1 MRDDRTSSFERDIQS
16 ERKPK
21 TKHLFRLFAF
31 AFSAA
36 RTISLIYLGLY
47 ILLSLLRPVL
57 AFIWGR
63 YIETAEGL
71 APGESVIPA
80 VLLILSFFFIS
91 YITELIDRYVVPY
104 ERIEMLNIVQANH
117 QTELMQSK
125 MFEKFASISPEYY
138 EIPKI
143 NDNMAQVFHFVG
155 SQWGGMN
162 TAVMMNGY
170 IVIAKAISVAAIA
183 ASLYIFNPWLCL
195 IVLAAPLP
203 TLWSLT
209 IGQKLRFK
217 FIKDNTMLTRKAG
230 YFQSVMISPAG
241 KELKALGL
249 HDFFYKKWKD
259 IADEYTLKEKK
270 LIRTQAVLQIINY
283 FLLSLAN
290 IGGSIFAIVLMA
302 TGRLTLGALGAVLS
316 LVSALVNDT
325 KELLAGFVTFYMK
338 KNEAAQ
344 FFDLMELPEQKIDLQ
359 NKGVDAG
366 IFDTVDTFDT
376 ITVEAK
382 DIKYRYPLTDK
393 YVLDGICL
401 RIRKGEKVAFVGE
414 NGMGKTTFVKLI
426 TGTLTPSDGE
436 LLING
441 VKSDEINPVRWY
453 NGLSAVVQDPAKYVT
468 FTIAD
473 NVFFGNTDRPRNEAS
488 LEEALNFAGLDD
500 VGKENLLGKD
510 IGGTELSGGQWQKLA
525 IARAAYRGKDFII
538 LDEPTSNLDP
548 LAETEVFQK
557 YIAMAEEKTV
567 IFVTHRISVASLAD
581 RIIVFA
587 EGKIT
592 QDGTHEE
599 LINTEGEYARLYR
612 EQAKWYDR

>member
-1 MRDDRTSSFERDIQS
+1 MRKDRTSRIEHDIQT

-21 TKHLFRLFAF
+21 VKHLLKLFVF
-31 AFSAA
+31 AFSATK
-36 RTISLIYLGLY
+36 TISLIYLGLY
-47 ILLSLLRPVL
+47 ILLSLLRPIL
-57 AFIWGR
+57 AFLWGR
-63 YIETAEGL
+63 YIQTAEGL
-71 APGESVIPA
+71 TPADSVIPTI
-80 VLLILSFFFIS
+80 LLILLYFFIS
-91 YITELIDRYVVPY
+91 YIAELIDRYVAPH
-104 ERIEMLNIVQANH
+104 ERIEMLSIVQANH
-117 QTELMQSK
+117 QAELMQSK
-125 MFEKFASISPEYY
+125 MFEKFASISPEHY

-143 NDNMAQVFHFVG
+143 NDNMAQVFNFVG

-162 TAVMMNGY
+162 TTVMMNGY

-217 FIKDNTMLTRKAG
+217 FVKDNTKLIRKAG
-230 YFQSVMISPAG
+230 YFQSLMISPAG

-270 LIRTQAVLQIINY
+270 LIRTQAVLQIVNY

-290 IGGSIFAIVLMA
+290 IGGSIFAIVLMVM
-302 TGRLTLGALGAVLS
+302 GRLTLGALGAVLS
-316 LVSALVNDT
+316 LVTTLVNDT
-325 KELLAGFVTFYMK
+325 KELLAGFVTVYMK

-344 FFDLMELPEQKIDLQ
+344 FFDLMELPEQK
-359 NKGVDAG
+359 NEGVDAG
-366 IFDTVDTFDT
+366 TFN
-376 ITVEAK
+376 TVEAK
-382 DIKYRYPLTDK
+382 DLKYRYPLTDK
-393 YVLDGICL
+393 YVLDGIDL
-401 RIRKGEKVAFVGE
+401 HIRKGEKVAFVGE

-441 VKSDEINPVRWY
+441 IKADLINPVGWY
-453 NGLSAVVQDPAKYVT
+453 DGLSAVVQDPARYIT

-473 NVFFGNTDRPRNEAS
+473 NVFLGNTTRERNEDS
-488 LEEALNFAGLDD
+488 IEEALCFAGLED
-500 VGKENLLGKD
+500 VYKENLLGKD

-557 YIAMAEEKTV
+557 YIAMAKEKTV

-587 EGKIT
+587 DGKIT
-592 QDGTHEE
+592 QDGTHDE
-599 LINTEGEYARLYR
+599 LINQEGEYARLYK